1 MTVHEGREGRMEKWE
16 TQYTHMSA
24 FSDSVSSAK
33 KLVFHFSVDSE
44 RGTELK
50 LTNMLKAL
58 KVQKHPE

>member
-1 MTVHEGREGRMEKWE
+1 
-16 TQYTHMSA
+16 MSA